1 MKMHRGLGVSMVAAT
16 VAAFAV
22 GLAPIGAAHADP
34 AGDGVLARVDAAMNK
49 AKTLSFEYEIV
60 NKEPGKDERTMGM
73 KVQLKGEKRLS
84 EFSSPAD
91 MKGTKV
97 LILSPTQMY
106 VYLPAFGKVRRIA
119 SHTKDQGF
127 LGLAFSQD
135 DMATTAYG
143 AQYGASVASE
153 SPAEWKLVLTP
164 KAGQEAPYAKIE
176 VTVAKDHNVP
186 SELKYFN
193 AEGKNVKTEVRTGYS
208 CEGDVCTPGELKMT
222 DNTKGNWTKL
232 IAKSRKVNV
241 EISDDLFSQRSLG
254 E

>member
-1 MKMHRGLGVSMVAAT
+1 MKIPVLVLTAAAALAASTPPSPALADDAGDKAVAAM
-16 VAAFAV
+16 
-22 GLAPIGAAHADP
+22 
-34 AGDGVLARVDAAMNK
+34 DAAMNR
-49 AKTLSFEYEIV
+49 AKTLIFDYDIV
-60 NKEPGKDERTMGM
+60 NKEAGKDERTLSM

-84 EFSSPAD
+84 EFSAPAD

-127 LGLAFSQD
+127 LGLTFSQD

-143 AQYGASVASE
+143 PQYAGALSGDTPAQVT
-153 SPAEWKLVLTP
+153 LTLTP
-164 KAGQEAPYAKIE
+164 KAGQDTPYAKIE
-176 VTVAKDHNVP
+176 ITVTKDHMVP
-186 SELKYFN
+186 SQLKYFS
-193 AEGKNVKTEVRTGYS
+193 ADGTNVKTETRTAYT

-222 DNTKGNWTKL
+222 DNAKGSWTKL
-232 IAKSRKVNV
+232 VAKSRKVNAD
-241 EISDDLFSQRSLG
+241 ISDDVFSQRNLG

>member
-1 MKMHRGLGVSMVAAT
+1 MMMRSRISLFLGAVALAAVSSSAS
-16 VAAFAV
+16 
-22 GLAPIGAAHADP
+22 ADP
-34 AGDGVLARVDAAMNK
+34 AGDAVVAKMDAAMNK
-49 AKTLSFEYEIV
+49 AKTLQFDYEIV
-60 NKEPGKDERTMGM
+60 NKDDKGEKTLNM
-73 KVQLKGEKRLS
+73 KVMLKGEKRFS
-84 EFSSPAD
+84 EFTSSD

-127 LGLAFSQD
+127 LGLTFSQD

-143 AQYGASVASE
+143 SE
-153 SPAEWKLVLTP
+153 YTGQITSEDAATYKLALTP
-164 KAGQEAPYAKIE
+164 KAGKETPYGKIE
-176 VTVAKDHNVP
+176 VTIAKDHNVP

-193 AEGKNVKTEVRTGYS
+193 AEGKNVKTETRTGYS

-222 DNTKGNWTKL
+222 DNAKGAWTKL
-232 IAKSRKVNV
+232 VAKSRKVNA
-241 EISDDLFSQRSLG
+241 EISDDVFSQRNLG

>member
-1 MKMHRGLGVSMVAAT
+1 MKLLSRLALPVAALAC
-16 VAAFAV
+16 AA
-22 GLAPIGAAHADP
+22 LAALIRPAPALADP
-34 AGDGVLARVDAAMNK
+34 AGDAALAGLDAAMNR
-49 AKTLSFEYEIV
+49 AKTLSFDYEIV
-60 NKEPGKDERTMGM
+60 NKETGKDERTMAM
-73 KVQLKGEKRLS
+73 KVMLKGEKRLS
-84 EFSSPAD
+84 EFSAPAD

-127 LGLAFSQD
+127 LGLSFSQD

-143 AQYGASVASE
+143 PTYTAAILSEDAAS
-153 SPAEWKLVLTP
+153 WKLSLTP
-164 KAGQEAPYAKIE
+164 KPGVDAPYSKIE
-176 VTVAKDHNVP
+176 VTLAKDKKVP
-186 SELKYFN
+186 SELKYFS
-193 AEGKNVKTEVRTGYS
+193 AEGKNVKTETRTGYT

-222 DNTKGNWTKL
+222 DNSKGNWTKL
-232 IAKSRKVNV
+232 VAKSRKVNV